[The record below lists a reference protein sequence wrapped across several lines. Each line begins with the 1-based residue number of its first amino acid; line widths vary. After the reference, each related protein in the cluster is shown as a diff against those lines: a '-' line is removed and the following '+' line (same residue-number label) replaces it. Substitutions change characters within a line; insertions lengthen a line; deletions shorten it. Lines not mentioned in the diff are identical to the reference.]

1 MNGRIINALFG
12 EQRKEQIFRAA
23 SLLFFLSLWFWK
35 GAVLL
40 RDSGGFIDGRII
52 RSPLYP
58 LIINIFSFLDDS
70 LKLLVLF
77 QLLLGLFA
85 VHHLLITLK
94 KIFNF
99 GYITSVILFLFLTLP
114 YYFITL
120 NQKLLIG
127 NSVMSGAVCY
137 PLFLLAIWAVFRAI
151 IHKQMRYY
159 IYFILIS
166 TLLVLTRRQFLF
178 LYPFFI
184 ILWLSLFLQKGIT
197 DFSKWHLII
206 IFILSIITA
215 DLLERTYQY
224 VKFNEFSNTP
234 FTGRQVLV
242 LPMFVAEKDDVGLFE
257 DQQQRDIFRYVYRE
271 MADKEITFRD
281 KGFNFLNLYRT
292 YEQHYNQISHHVIPP
307 AAEEVLGEQYTEHRM
322 DDATVQISLTLI
334 KHHFMNFIKLYLKN
348 IEVNIGNKSIASF
361 LVLLFILGLIY
372 YIKTRSELALIILL
386 SLILQFGNYMLIA
399 AAEPIIWRYTFYTN
413 QIFYSVLALAA
424 VYGPGKQNTAE
435 KGVSNDEESSML

>member
-1 MNGRIINALFG
+1 VGEVGRGVGASRGATMPGLDGLALC
-12 EQRKEQIFRAA
+12 RA
-23 SLLFFLSLWFWK
+23 
-35 GAVLL
+35 L
-40 RDSGGFIDGRII
+40 RAERTG
-52 RSPLYP
+52 
-58 LIINIFSFLDDS
+58 
-70 LKLLVLF
+70 
-77 QLLLGLFA
+77 
-85 VHHLLITLK
+85 H
-94 KIFNF
+94 
-99 GYITSVILFLFLTLP
+99 
-114 YYFITL
+114 
-120 NQKLLIG
+120 
-127 NSVMSGAVCY
+127 
-137 PLFLLAIWAVFRAI
+137 
-151 IHKQMRYY
+151 Y